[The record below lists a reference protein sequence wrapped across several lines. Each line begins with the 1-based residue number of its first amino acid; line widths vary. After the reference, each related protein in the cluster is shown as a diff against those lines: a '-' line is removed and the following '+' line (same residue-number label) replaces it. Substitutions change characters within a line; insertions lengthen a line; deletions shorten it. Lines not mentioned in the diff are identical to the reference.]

1 MRLGG
6 SQSTVDPDFALEF
19 IATEK
24 DGQQAGWIDQ
34 TTDEDHLLPHATGVG
49 YELSQESPYHLQ
61 EGYLVL
67 RQYEDLRI
75 GMAHCPNQSLEL

>member
-1 MRLGG
+1 MRVGG

-34 TTDEDHLLPHATGVG
+34 TTDEDRLLPLARGAG
-49 YELSQESPYHLQ
+49 YKLSREFPYHSHRTV
-61 EGYLVL
+61 GPAGP
-67 RQYEDLRI
+67 DPPPI
-75 GMAHCPNQSLEL
+75 A